1 MLLPVACPT
10 VITQA
15 ARIDTQRGGGVEVID
30 QQEEHMS
37 TVTEAGVRLE
47 ELGRFFAITARRFDA
62 GQSAPEMF
70 STAIDAA
77 WHRLAQDP
85 QAHRAFTTEHA
96 GRELIHAETSGH
108 GPIAWVGAYEESY
121 GPLPEVWF
129 TTADGSL
136 DIGALSAYRETGRV
150 VAEWN
155 CSPAPS
161 DGDR

>member
-1 MLLPVACPT
+1 
-10 VITQA
+10 
-15 ARIDTQRGGGVEVID
+15 
-30 QQEEHMS
+30 MS
-37 TVTEAGVRLE
+37 TATCMTTQLA
-47 ELGRFFAITARRFDA
+47 ELGKFFTITARRFDA

-85 QAHRAFTTEHA
+85 QAHSSFTAEHA
-96 GRELIHAETSGH
+96 GRELTHSEASGR
-108 GPIAWVGAYEESY
+108 GPIAWVGAYEAAY
-121 GPLPEVWF
+121 GPLPAIWF
-129 TTADGSL
+129 TAADGSL
-136 DIGALSAYRETGRV
+136 DTAALAAYRKTGRV